1 MKCYLILK
9 KSGLIRLEKTQRNI
23 KYIFLGRIRQT
34 EKATYCMIPTL
45 LHYGRGK
52 TVEAVKRSVTAR
64 DTGILEERVKESV
77 QSC

>member
-1 MKCYLILK
+1 MKCYLVLK
-9 KSGLIRLEKTQRNI
+9 RSGLTRLEKTQRNI
-23 KYIFLGRIRQT
+23 KYIFLGRIRQS

-52 TVEAVKRSVTAR
+52 TVEAVKTSVTAR
-64 DTGILEERVKESV
+64 DTGIMEKRVKDSV